1 MNGWWNDEF
10 SRIPTFLTPLPAP
23 KTDEIVA
30 FSLPGTGWPGRGPLA
45 GPSCWLR
52 FRGRASSSTS
62 GWILPADDEPDFR
75 SRLKFCFLRKNLFTI
90 SCHFIKPKTY
100 CQPSGLTKTSRMV
113 ALEQI
118 SSTNAFE
125 GSVDVTNSRILPLG
139 LGTFQNGLRK
149 FLRVICYC
157 FLARFFKPSL
167 RLRLAT
173 TCRCFHRFAWGGV

>member
-1 MNGWWNDEF
+1 M
-10 SRIPTFLTPLPAP
+10 A
-23 KTDEIVA
+23 
-30 FSLPGTGWPGRGPLA
+30 GTWP
-45 GPSCWLR
+45 
-52 FRGRASSSTS
+52 S
-62 GWILPADDEPDFR
+62 GWAKLLAKISWTCFFFDFWLNSADDEPDFR

-90 SCHFIKPKTY
+90 SCHFIKPKKY

-125 GSVDVTNSRILPLG
+125 GSVDVTNSRILPLS
-139 LGTFQNGLRK
+139 LGTFQNGLKK

-173 TCRCFHRFAWGGV
+173 TLLVVVSKT